1 MVDWQ
6 KFFKNSQDHSM
17 FANWQ
22 GGIFALEKVRR
33 FINSDLD
40 KIGRNNVTSYSEIT
54 EKVMEVIDSEI
65 LKLKNLCDSTDIGKT
80 LNRVAEATVKAME
93 EEKERRKNESNI

>member
-6 KFFKNSQDHSM
+6 KFLKNSQDHSM

-22 GGIFALEKVRR
+22 GGIFALKKVRL

-40 KIGRNNVTSYSEIT
+40 KIGRNNVNGYSIS
-54 EKVMEVIDSEI
+54 EKVMEIIDSEI

-80 LNRVAEATVKAME
+80 MNRVAKKTNEDMR
-93 EEKERRKNESNI
+93 KENK